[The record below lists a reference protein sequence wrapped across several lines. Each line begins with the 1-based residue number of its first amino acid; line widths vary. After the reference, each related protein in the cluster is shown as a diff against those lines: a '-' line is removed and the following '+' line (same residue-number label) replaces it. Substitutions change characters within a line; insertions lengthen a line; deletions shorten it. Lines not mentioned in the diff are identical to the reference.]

1 MFYWLDLLLQG
12 ELAERFTRRLTRSI
26 SATKTNLERV
36 SKDFVSA
43 DLSKEIR
50 VEAFEIAKETLGH
63 DTRAEEVDGSFNELE
78 TAIQRAAKSDR
89 QKSPSKKFSG
99 ASVSTGMVIKT
110 IISFNFFFQRIEWAK
125 QTFKK

>member
-1 MFYWLDLLLQG
+1 M
-12 ELAERFTRRLTRSI
+12 
-26 SATKTNLERV
+26 

-50 VEAFEIAKETLGH
+50 DEAFEIAKETLGH

-110 IISFNFFFQRIEWAK
+110 IISFNFFFKGLNELNK
-125 QTFKK
+125 FF

>member
-1 MFYWLDLLLQG
+1 M
-12 ELAERFTRRLTRSI
+12 A
-26 SATKTNLERV
+26 
-36 SKDFVSA
+36 KDFVSA

-50 VEAFEIAKETLGH
+50 EEAFEIAQETLGH

-78 TAIQRAAKSDR
+78 RAAKSDR

-110 IISFNFFFQRIEWAK
+110 IISFNFFFKGLNELNK
-125 QTFKK
+125 FL